1 MFASVLTTAPN
12 EKMKSIH
19 HRMPVIVN
27 KDKFSE
33 WFESDDRMAVT
44 RLMQPL
50 NSEGIELHKMQ

>member
-1 MFASVLTTAPN
+1 
-12 EKMKSIH
+12 MKSIH